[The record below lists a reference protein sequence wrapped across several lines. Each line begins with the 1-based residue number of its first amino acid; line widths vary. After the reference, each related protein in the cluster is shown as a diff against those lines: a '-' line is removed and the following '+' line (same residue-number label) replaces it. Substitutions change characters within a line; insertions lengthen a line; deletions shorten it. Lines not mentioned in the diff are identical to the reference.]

1 MLISLKYLDVNLN
14 ISNPFIDKVKG
25 DLNVITVNLGEGA
38 RIYQI
43 KQLLRFYNPDV
54 ILFQEALN
62 VSMNELFDDSWH
74 YECVSA
80 LCISS
85 KYPFKREHILDRDF
99 LGGWG
104 AYAAFYRIETEIKTI
119 YLSNIHLDTPR
130 SAFKYL
136 LSNDLNYDWVESI
149 ESNRTIEAA
158 LVSSWAKSKKNTIIA
173 GDFNMAADEN
183 VYREYF
189 SSFTN
194 VLNERGVGFNYTKY
208 TPIHGVRIDHILV
221 SDDFK
226 VIDSKVLESVGG
238 DHLPVMTTLAILS
251 KVF

>member
-1 MLISLKYLDVNLN
+1 
-14 ISNPFIDKVKG
+14 
-25 DLNVITVNLGEGA
+25 LG
-38 RIYQI
+38 
-43 KQLLRFYNPDV
+43 
-54 ILFQEALN
+54 
-62 VSMNELFDDSWH
+62 
-74 YECVSA
+74 
-80 LCISS
+80 
-85 KYPFKREHILDRDF
+85 
-99 LGGWG
+99 G

-130 SAFKYL
+130 IAFKYL

-149 ESNRTIEAA
+149 ENNRTIEAA

-194 VLNERGVGFNYTKY
+194 VLNESGVGFNYTKY

-221 SDDFK
+221 SDNFK
-226 VIDSKVLESVGG
+226 ILDSKVLESVGG
-238 DHLPVMTTLAILS
+238 DHLPVMTTLAIAP
-251 KVF
+251 KIF